1 MKLPSNSKHIQ
12 NFSDSL
18 INADTPLHDL
28 PAAASF
34 AQVYA
39 RIEGIRI
46 LFCVFPEWKFY
57 DDGRVHADPE
67 FQIQNA
73 KPFVP
78 ALIFESSVMIL
89 SGLKKYIRCSSY
101 NKNKENFIPPSQPA
115 TSPHAAPQYSQS
127 FNFPSGR
134 KHILRCF
141 STSFFTKSV
150 AGFSSNS
157 FGVPNCWI
165 SP

>member
-78 ALIFESSVMIL
+78 AQELLIPLPAPITTASALAS
-89 SGLKKYIRCSSY
+89 CS
-101 NKNKENFIPPSQPA
+101 
-115 TSPHAAPQYSQS
+115 
-127 FNFPSGR
+127 
-134 KHILRCF
+134 C
-141 STSFFTKSV
+141 STEIF
-150 AGFSSNS
+150 
-157 FGVPNCWI
+157 
-165 SP
+165 